1 LQKRYNMP
9 TESEIKSGSFLRL
22 PSENPFTRK
31 KVGKS
36 MHSMLDGTFLSRAKF
51 RRALPFI
58 LFLMLLGVIYISN
71 IFHVERTKRQIDDL
85 EEELRELRYEYISSR
100 SKLMFKSKPSE
111 IAIKLEETGIRES
124 MVPPRKIMVSKDN
137 QTK

>member
-1 LQKRYNMP
+1 MTTKG
-9 TESEIKSGSFLRL
+9 EIRSNSFLRL
-22 PSENPFTRK
+22 TGKNPITRK

-36 MHSMLDGTFLSRAKF
+36 MQSMLDGTFLSRAKF

-58 LFLMLLGVIYISN
+58 IFLMVLGVVYISN
-71 IFHVERTKRQIDDL
+71 MFHVERTKRQIDNL

-100 SKLMFKSKPSE
+100 SKLMYKSKPSE
-111 IAIKLEETGIRES
+111 IAIKLEETGIHES
-124 MVPPRKIMVSKDN
+124 LVPPKKIMVIKDK

>member
-1 LQKRYNMP
+1 MT
-9 TESEIKSGSFLRL
+9 TESEIKSNSFLRF
-22 PSENPFTRK
+22 PGKIRITRK

-58 LFLMLLGVIYISN
+58 IFLMVLGVVYITN
-71 IFHVERTKRQIDDL
+71 MFHVERTKRQIDNL

-100 SKLMFKSKPSE
+100 SKLMYKSKPSE
-111 IAIKLEETGIRES
+111 IAIKLEETGIHES
-124 MVPPRKIMVSKDN
+124 LVPPRKIMVSKDK